1 MGSSFDSQY
10 LTQSGDAQN
19 RSSRVSF
26 PSNDSSRV
34 CVMESSADWQGLLRT
49 ADEVDNTLSEDS
61 RDNTVTTSQT
71 QKQGNYDQVLV
82 QKLLTMASQVSN
94 LLQPV
99 VLNHD
104 DDDGIPL
111 EMRNRVEAALAQ
123 LQKLQRVAS
132 GD

>member
-1 MGSSFDSQY
+1 
-10 LTQSGDAQN
+10 
-19 RSSRVSF
+19 
-26 PSNDSSRV
+26 
-34 CVMESSADWQGLLRT
+34 MESSADWQGLLRT